1 MSLVRL
7 PDVDEKVTHGIVTS
21 AIEVHRTLG
30 PGLLESTYRT
40 CLIHELTSHGLRTC
54 CEVSIPVR
62 YKGLSIETSYR
73 ADIIVEDSVLLE
85 LKAVERPLPIHE
97 AQLLTYPK
105 LSNLRVGFLMNFN
118 VTRMQLGLR
127 RYLR

>member
-1 MSLVRL
+1 MDIDTLAREA
-7 PDVDEKVTHGIVTS
+7 VDCGF
-21 AIEVHRTLG
+21 AVHKGLG
-30 PGLLESTYRT
+30 PGLLESAYRT

-54 CEVSIPVR
+54 CEVSIPVK
-62 YKGLSIETSYR
+62 YKGFSIEASYR

-85 LKAVERPLPIHE
+85 LKAVERLLPIHE
-97 AQLLTYPK
+97 GQLLTYLK
-105 LSNLRVGFLMNFN
+105 LANLRVGFLMNFN